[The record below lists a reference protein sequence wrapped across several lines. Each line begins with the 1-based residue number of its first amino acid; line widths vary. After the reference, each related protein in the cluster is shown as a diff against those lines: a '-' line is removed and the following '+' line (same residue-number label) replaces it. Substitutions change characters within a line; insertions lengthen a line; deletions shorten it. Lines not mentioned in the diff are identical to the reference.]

1 MKVENAVIM
10 AAGASSRFAPLS
22 YETHKAMVE
31 VKGEV
36 LIERQIQQLIDA
48 GVKDITI
55 ITGYKKEQ
63 FEYLRDKYAVCLI
76 ENSEYSRRNN
86 HSSIWS
92 ARNVLGNTYVC
103 SADNYFSENPFEQE
117 VEDAYYATEYAEQDT
132 NEWCLTVDDDGYIDS
147 VTIGGSGAWYMM
159 GHTFWSHD
167 FSKTFLHI
175 LEMEYHLPETT
186 GKLWESIYA
195 AHLQELKM
203 RMRKY
208 RPGVIFEFDTLDE
221 LRQFDSSYNEST
233 RSTILREIASEIGVE
248 ERQMRNFTS
257 IYGQSIEAIGFEFD
271 ADHNHYKYEYQPRKL
286 ERVLNEGD

>member
-86 HSSIWS
+86 HSSIWT

-103 SADNYFSENPFEQE
+103 STDNYFSENPFEQE
-117 VEDAYYATEYAEQDT
+117 VEDAYYAAEYAEEDT
-132 NEWCLTVDDDGYIDS
+132 NEWCLTVDSDGYIDS

-159 GHTFWSHD
+159 GHTFWSDD
-167 FSKTFLHI
+167 FSRRFLHI
-175 LEMEYHLPETT
+175 LEKEYHLPETA

-203 RMRKY
+203 QMRKY
-208 RPGVIFEFDTLDE
+208 KPGVIFEFDTLDE
-221 LRQFDSSYNEST
+221 LRQFDSSYNECT
-233 RSTILREIASEIGVE
+233 RSRILRGIASEIGVE
-248 ERQMRNFTS
+248 ERRMRNFTS

-271 ADHNHYKYEYQPRKL
+271 ADHNHYKYEYQTRKL
-286 ERVLNEGD
+286 ERVLN